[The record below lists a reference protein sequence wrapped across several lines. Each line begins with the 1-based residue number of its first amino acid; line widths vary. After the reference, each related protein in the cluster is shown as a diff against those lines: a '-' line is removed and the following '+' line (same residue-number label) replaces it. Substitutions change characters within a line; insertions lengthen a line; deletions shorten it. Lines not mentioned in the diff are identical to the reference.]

1 MSIIFDSIE
10 NAFLYVSMD
19 QQFMNNAYLCKE
31 TGKIFYTSEIGDSDE
46 LPDDI
51 VDSDKYIEIPH
62 KNELELGKRLV
73 FEYVSKF
80 LPDDLDRVDSIFSR
94 RGAYSRFKDLLE
106 EKGHLDEWHK
116 FEDDQT
122 KNALIQWCTDNDIEL
137 VG

>member
-1 MSIIFDSIE
+1 MSITFDSIE

-51 VDSDKYIEIPH
+51 DDSDKYIEVPH
-62 KNELELGKRLV
+62 KNVLELGKRLV

-80 LPDDLDRVDSIFSR
+80 LPDDLDRVESIFSR
-94 RGAYSRFKDLLE
+94 RGAYTRFKDLLE

-116 FEDDQT
+116 FEDDQK

-137 VG
+137 EG

>member
-1 MSIIFDSIE
+1 MSITFDSIE

-51 VDSDKYIEIPH
+51 DDSDKYIEIPH

-106 EKGHLDEWHK
+106 EKGHFDEWHK
-116 FEDDQT
+116 FENDQT

-137 VG
+137 EG